1 MHTVDINISNAENV
15 IDKALSLLER
25 QSVFVCLFFFVV
37 ATMNRALLRPSYD
50 GLIIHAVEQANKY
63 KREKG
68 EESGGAFWAVSHYS
82 DGCDQMSCVT
92 SWCRAYHNTS
102 GYCFISAA
110 RLPRPDSRLHCADG
124 KCGLSVIPLRRAFDC
139 HREPIVSVRKKKG
152 VFTWVVLGFIR
163 RVAELNVEVDVE
175 DGVAVLIP
183 RD

>member
-1 MHTVDINISNAENV
+1 M
-15 IDKALSLLER
+15 
-25 QSVFVCLFFFVV
+25 
-37 ATMNRALLRPSYD
+37 
-50 GLIIHAVEQANKY
+50 
-63 KREKG
+63 
-68 EESGGAFWAVSHYS
+68 SHYS

-102 GYCFISAA
+102 GHCFISAA
-110 RLPRPDSRLHCADG
+110 RLRRPESRLHCADG

-139 HREPIVSVRKKKG
+139 HHEPIVSVRKKEKKS

-183 RD
+183 RN